1 MPGVQFFLRL
11 FLLIV
16 MSMETIESWY
26 PTLCIL
32 YAHACS
38 IHLNIHMPPHPWS
51 LVYTHLWWEGSFTKT
66 PKCDRVVWL
75 PPGTRRSRV
84 PWGSQTKLS
93 HEGVLVKLPEHLGEY
108 MVYPMIRLHNNPQFI
123 GVGGCLPI
131 FYRPRWSER
140 VVWIE
145 TTRSWAC
152 GLDFCN
158 KSYCVVSLCRIG

>member
-1 MPGVQFFLRL
+1 MDSCYS
-11 FLLIV
+11 LLNELVKYDLEGISDHW
-16 MSMETIESWY
+16 MSNY
-26 PTLCIL
+26 KKHKPN
-32 YAHACS
+32 
-38 IHLNIHMPPHPWS
+38 HLMFCAMFVVV

-108 MVYPMIRLHNNPQFI
+108 MVYPMIHLHNNPQFI